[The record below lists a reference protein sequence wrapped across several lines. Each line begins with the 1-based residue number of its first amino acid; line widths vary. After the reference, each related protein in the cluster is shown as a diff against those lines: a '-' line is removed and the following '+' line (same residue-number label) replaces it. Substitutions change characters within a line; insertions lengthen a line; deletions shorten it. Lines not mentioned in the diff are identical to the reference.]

1 MANIEVYR
9 EYVQAILKKYESYQS
24 ENDPIASQ
32 IIFDTERDH
41 YQLVHVGWRDWRRY
55 YGCVVHI
62 DIQDGK
68 IWIQHD
74 GRRSALLM
82 SWSIWVC
89 RSRILFW
96 RFKRLINESIP
107 ILRSVKIQERSP
119 IN

>member
-9 EYVQAILKKYESYQS
+9 EYVQSILKKYESYQS

-74 GRRSALLM
+74 GTEIGVANELVDLGVPKQD
-82 SWSIWVC
+82 IV
-89 RSRILFW
+89 LAFQAPY
-96 RFKRLINESIP
+96 KRKYTEFAIG
-107 ILRSVKIQERSP
+107 
-119 IN
+119 

>member
-74 GRRSALLM
+74 GTEIGVANELVDLGVPKQD
-82 SWSIWVC
+82 IV
-89 RSRILFW
+89 LAFQAPY
-96 RFKRLINESIP
+96 KRKYTDFAIG
-107 ILRSVKIQERSP
+107 
-119 IN
+119 